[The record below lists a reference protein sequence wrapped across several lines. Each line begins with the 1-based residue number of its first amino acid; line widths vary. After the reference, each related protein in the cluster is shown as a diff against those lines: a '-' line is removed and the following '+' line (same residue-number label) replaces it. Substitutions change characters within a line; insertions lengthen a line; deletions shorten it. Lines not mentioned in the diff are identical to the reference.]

1 MYALRAMRGTSAAHS
16 QKDGASSQFLAAM
29 IILQSCCR
37 YLSCACGARYQ
48 RNSMNHVAR
57 QGRGVRPPVST
68 RRPAHSAGTARQQ
81 YERYMARAV
90 DAQRSGDVIETE
102 NCYQHAEHYF
112 RVIRERN
119 DAPQCCRRETVL
131 TRQGMGYE
139 L

>member
-29 IILQSCCR
+29 IILQRCSR
-37 YLSCACGARYQ
+37 SHVACGARYQ

-57 QGRGVRPPVST
+57 QGRGFRPPVST

-119 DAPQCCRRETVL
+119 DAPQL
-131 TRQGMGYE
+131 
-139 L
+139 

>member
-1 MYALRAMRGTSAAHS
+1 
-16 QKDGASSQFLAAM
+16 
-29 IILQSCCR
+29 
-37 YLSCACGARYQ
+37 
-48 RNSMNHVAR
+48 MNHVAK

-68 RRPAHSAGTARQQ
+68 RRPAQTAANARQQ
-81 YERYMARAV
+81 YERYLARAV

-119 DAPQCCRRETVL
+119 NAP
-131 TRQGMGYE
+131 E